1 MRGQPRRF
9 RALHRAR
16 NASPSCA
23 GIWNGESSQRYVLV
37 GEFRPNS
44 SAIKNGPITGATFQE
59 ATNWWVM
66 SGKAIDSVPPAG
78 TVRDVT
84 RRKCEGH
91 GAEFAASLLKQR
103 DAFAAPKAE
112 TRVM

>member
-1 MRGQPRRF
+1 MAP
-9 RALHRAR
+9 L
-16 NASPSCA
+16 
-23 GIWNGESSQRYVLV
+23 L
-37 GEFRPNS
+37 
-44 SAIKNGPITGATFQE
+44 GPHFQE

-66 SGKAIDSVPPAG
+66 SGKAMNSVPPAG

-91 GAEFAASLLKQR
+91 GAEFAASLLEQR

-112 TRVM
+112 ARVR